1 MATVSK
7 RKKAAAAPEPVV
19 AEQLDAATPA
29 VVAADSPVAEP
40 DAAGADDADDAAADE
55 ARGSDTSFSHG
66 DPIRVFLY
74 DIPNDG
80 GEWTARYE
88 AGITRIRSKKV
99 GPGVYLDLLHRVF
112 PKHEVLVKGELLSV
126 KSRPHPD
133 DPKVLTEVAL
143 LVYLATEVALFKAF
157 LDWAGQDVAPMR
169 ITGDKLDDVARKIH
183 TDLYRIHLFKQRLVT
198 AGIED
203 PAELDEDVAR
213 PLEVI
218 KSEIDAIQDL
228 RVSVKRYRDRVVT
241 AKRERVVKESQ
252 NLVGNI
258 EMATWDSV
266 QRREEMVVMREWVD
280 NQQRL
285 LPVVRAAKLT

>member
-7 RKKAAAAPEPVV
+7 RAADDAVPEPVEGDSDELTSDV
-19 AEQLDAATPA
+19 DA
-29 VVAADSPVAEP
+29 VDVHS
-40 DAAGADDADDAAADE
+40 DADDTDAEDDSKV
-55 ARGSDTSFSHG
+55 SDVSFSHG

-74 DIPNDG
+74 DIPKDG
-80 GEWTARYE
+80 GEWTAHYE
-88 AGITRIRSKKV
+88 YGIKRIRAKKV
-99 GPGVYLDLLHRVF
+99 SPAVYLDLLHRVF

-126 KSRPHPD
+126 KSRPHPE

-157 LDWAGQDVAPMR
+157 LDWAGRDVGAIR
-169 ITGDKLDDVARKIH
+169 ITHEKLDDVARRIH
-183 TDLYRIHLFKQRLVT
+183 NDLYRIHLFKQRLVT

-203 PAELDEDVAR
+203 PAELDDDVVR
-213 PLEVI
+213 PVEAI

-228 RVSVKRYRDRVVT
+228 RISVKRYRDRVVQ

-280 NQQRL
+280 NQQRV
-285 LPVVRAAKLT
+285 LPIVKTAKQG

>member
-1 MATVSK
+1 MATDDERSGG
-7 RKKAAAAPEPVV
+7 
-19 AEQLDAATPA
+19 TM
-29 VVAADSPVAEP
+29 EP
-40 DAAGADDADDAAADE
+40 DTTPDDPVSDETGANPSDSGADAE
-55 ARGSDTSFSHG
+55 VSFSHG

-88 AGITRIRSKKV
+88 LGIARIRAKKV
-99 GPGVYLDLLHRVF
+99 SPGVYLDLLHRVF

-126 KSRPHPD
+126 KSRPRPD

-143 LVYLATEVALFKAF
+143 LVYLATETALFKAF
-157 LDWAGQDVAPMR
+157 LDWAGDAVAAIR
-169 ITGDKLDDVARKIH
+169 ITPEKLDDVARKIH
-183 TDLYRIHLFKQRLVT
+183 NDIYRIHLFKQRLVA

-203 PAELDEDVAR
+203 PAELDDDVLR
-213 PLEVI
+213 PIEVI
-218 KSEIDAIQDL
+218 KGEIDAMQDL
-228 RVSVKRYRDRVVT
+228 RISVKRYRDRIVE
-241 AKRERVVKESQ
+241 AKRERVIKESQ

-280 NQQRL
+280 NQQRV
-285 LPVVRAAKLT
+285 LPIAKAVKLS

>member
-1 MATVSK
+1 MTTVSDNE
-7 RKKAAAAPEPVV
+7 AANAAAPDADPQTIGPAPTEP
-19 AEQLDAATPA
+19 A
-29 VVAADSPVAEP
+29 
-40 DAAGADDADDAAADE
+40 ADDAADQA
-55 ARGSDTSFSHG
+55 SDYSHG

-88 AGITRIRSKKV
+88 QGITRIRAKKV
-99 GPGVYLDLLHRVF
+99 SPGVYLDLLHRVF

-126 KSRPHPD
+126 KNRPHPD
-133 DPKVLTEVAL
+133 DPKVLTEVTL

-157 LDWAGQDVAPMR
+157 LAWAGGDVAPIR
-169 ITGDKLDDVARKIH
+169 ITPDKLDDVARKIH
-183 TDLYRIHLFKQRLVT
+183 NDVYRIHLFKQRLVT

-228 RVSVKRYRDRVVT
+228 RISVKRYRDRVVQ

-280 NQQRL
+280 NQQRV
-285 LPVVRAAKLT
+285 LPIGKAVKLT

>member
-7 RKKAAAAPEPVV
+7 RKKAAAAAEPVV
-19 AEQLDAATPA
+19 AEQSEVPAAVTPEA
-29 VVAADSPVAEP
+29 VADDSVADDPVAAEP
-40 DAAGADDADDAAADE
+40 DADAVADGE
-55 ARGSDTSFSHG
+55 VQGSDTSFSHG

-99 GPGVYLDLLHRVF
+99 GPGTYLDLLHRVF

-126 KSRPHPD
+126 KSRPHPE

-157 LDWAGQDVAPMR
+157 LDWAGRDVAPMR
-169 ITGDKLDDVARKIH
+169 ITGDKLDDVARRIH
-183 TDLYRIHLFKQRLVT
+183 TDIYRIHLFKQRLVT
-198 AGIED
+198 AGIDD

-228 RVSVKRYRDRVVT
+228 RISVRRYRDRVVQ

-285 LPVVRAAKLT
+285 LPVVRP

>member
-1 MATVSK
+1 MATIDNHED
-7 RKKAAAAPEPVV
+7 AQPAE
-19 AEQLDAATPA
+19 AEQVIDAEDVTTDGDAPSI
-29 VVAADSPVAEP
+29 DDDGAEV
-40 DAAGADDADDAAADE
+40 
-55 ARGSDTSFSHG
+55 SFSHG

-80 GEWTARYE
+80 GEWTAHYE
-88 AGITRIRSKKV
+88 FGITRIRAKKV

-157 LDWAGQDVAPMR
+157 LEWAGGDVGPVR
-169 ITGDKLDDVARKIH
+169 ITPEKLDDVARKIH
-183 TDLYRIHLFKQRLVT
+183 NDIYRIHLFKQRLVA
-198 AGIED
+198 AGIDD
-203 PAELDEDVAR
+203 PAELDEDVVR
-213 PLEVI
+213 PLEVV
-218 KSEIDAIQDL
+218 KSEIDAMQDL
-228 RVSVKRYRDRVVT
+228 RISVKRYRDRVVQ
-241 AKRERVVKESQ
+241 ARRERVIKESQ

-266 QRREEMVVMREWVD
+266 QRREEMIVMREWVD
-280 NQQRL
+280 NQQRV
-285 LPVVRAAKLT
+285 LPIGKAVKLT

>member
-1 MATVSK
+1 MATDNDTVDES
-7 RKKAAAAPEPVV
+7 
-19 AEQLDAATPA
+19 T
-29 VVAADSPVAEP
+29 AADVPS
-40 DAAGADDADDAAADE
+40 DAVSAVSDE
-55 ARGSDTSFSHG
+55 AASGDVASDNTGAEVSFSHG

-88 AGITRIRSKKV
+88 YGITRIRAKKV
-99 GPGVYLDLLHRVF
+99 SPGVYLDLLHRVF

-157 LDWAGQDVAPMR
+157 LDWAGNDVAAIR
-169 ITGDKLDDVARKIH
+169 ITPEKLDDVARRIH
-183 TDLYRIHLFKQRLVT
+183 NDIYRIHLFKQRLVA

-203 PAELDEDVAR
+203 PAELDDDVLR
-213 PLEVI
+213 PIEVV
-218 KSEIDAIQDL
+218 KSEIDAMQDL
-228 RVSVKRYRDRVVT
+228 RISVKRYRDRIAE
-241 AKRERVVKESQ
+241 AKRERVIKESQ

-280 NQQRL
+280 NQQRV
-285 LPVVRAAKLT
+285 LPIAKAVKLS

>member
-1 MATVSK
+1 MPETVEGESDDLT
-7 RKKAAAAPEPVV
+7 ADVD
-19 AEQLDAATPA
+19 AEEL
-29 VVAADSPVAEP
+29 S
-40 DAAGADDADDAAADE
+40 DDASDDDDKA
-55 ARGSDTSFSHG
+55 SDVSFSHG

-74 DIPNDG
+74 DIPKDG
-80 GEWTARYE
+80 GEWTAHYE
-88 AGITRIRSKKV
+88 QGIKRIRAKKV
-99 GPGVYLDLLHRVF
+99 SPAVYLDLLHRVF

-126 KSRPHPD
+126 KSRPHPE

-157 LDWAGQDVAPMR
+157 LDWAGRDVGAIR
-169 ITGDKLDDVARKIH
+169 ITHEKLDDVARRIH
-183 TDLYRIHLFKQRLVT
+183 NDLYRIHLFKQRLVT

-203 PAELDEDVAR
+203 PAELDDDVVR
-213 PLEVI
+213 PIEVI

-228 RVSVKRYRDRVVT
+228 RISVKRYRDRVVQ

-280 NQQRL
+280 NQQRV
-285 LPVVRAAKLT
+285 LPIVKPAK

>member
-7 RKKAAAAPEPVV
+7 RTEGEAEHESAVPEPVDDHIAPTGG
-19 AEQLDAATPA
+19 AEA
-29 VVAADSPVAEP
+29 VPTDV
-40 DAAGADDADDAAADE
+40 ADD
-55 ARGSDTSFSHG
+55 GSELSFSHG
-66 DPIRVFLY
+66 DPVRVFLY

-88 AGITRIRSKKV
+88 YGIKRIRAKKV
-99 GPGVYLDLLHRVF
+99 SPGVYLDLLHRVF

-126 KSRPHPD
+126 KSRPHPE

-157 LDWAGQDVAPMR
+157 LEWAGHDISAIR
-169 ITGDKLDDVARKIH
+169 ITPEKLDDVARKIH
-183 TDLYRIHLFKQRLVT
+183 NDVYRIHLFKQRLVT

-203 PAELDEDVAR
+203 PAELDEDVLR
-213 PLEVI
+213 PVEVI

-228 RVSVKRYRDRVVT
+228 RISVQRYRDRVVQ

-280 NQQRL
+280 NQQRV
-285 LPVVRAAKLT
+285 LPIGKAVKLS

>member
-7 RKKAAAAPEPVV
+7 HTEGEAVPEPVV
-19 AEQLDAATPA
+19 E
-29 VVAADSPVAEP
+29 VAAEDVASDV
-40 DAAGADDADDAAADE
+40 DAEDLPAD
-55 ARGSDTSFSHG
+55 SDTEAEDDDEQVSEVSFSHG

-88 AGITRIRSKKV
+88 YGIKRIRAKKV
-99 GPGVYLDLLHRVF
+99 SPAVYLDLLHRVF

-126 KSRPHPD
+126 KSRPHPE

-157 LDWAGQDVAPMR
+157 LDWAGRDISSIR
-169 ITGDKLDDVARKIH
+169 ITHDKLDDVARRIH
-183 TDLYRIHLFKQRLVT
+183 NDLYRIHLFKQRLVT

-203 PAELDEDVAR
+203 PAELDDDVVR
-213 PLEVI
+213 PIEVI

-228 RVSVKRYRDRVVT
+228 RISVKRYRDRVAQ
-241 AKRERVVKESQ
+241 AKRDRVVKESQ

-280 NQQRL
+280 NQQRV
-285 LPVVRAAKLT
+285 LPIVKTAKQG

>member
-7 RKKAAAAPEPVV
+7 HTGDDVVPEP
-19 AEQLDAATPA
+19 A
-29 VVAADSPVAEP
+29 VSEPSDGRAPDRTEDPV
-40 DAAGADDADDAAADE
+40 DDAAVDALDDGQ
-55 ARGSDTSFSHG
+55 GSDVSFSHG
-66 DPIRVFLY
+66 DPVRVFLY

-80 GEWTARYE
+80 GEWTAHYE
-88 AGITRIRSKKV
+88 FGIKRIRAKKV

-126 KSRPHPD
+126 KTRPHPD

-157 LDWAGQDVAPMR
+157 LEWAGRDISAIRVTPE
-169 ITGDKLDDVARKIH
+169 KLDDVARKIH
-183 TDLYRIHLFKQRLVT
+183 NDIYRVYLFKQRLVA

-203 PAELDEDVAR
+203 PAELDDDVLR
-213 PLEVI
+213 PIEVI
-218 KSEIDAIQDL
+218 KSEIDAMQDL
-228 RVSVKRYRDRVVT
+228 RISVKRYRDRVVQ

-280 NQQRL
+280 NQQRV
-285 LPVVRAAKLT
+285 LPIGKAVKLT

>member
-1 MATVSK
+1 MTTVSDSEAA
-7 RKKAAAAPEPVV
+7 KAAAPDSDPQSIEPESPASV
-19 AEQLDAATPA
+19 AGGEG
-29 VVAADSPVAEP
+29 E
-40 DAAGADDADDAAADE
+40 GADQA
-55 ARGSDTSFSHG
+55 SDYSHG

-88 AGITRIRSKKV
+88 QGIKRIRAKKV

-126 KSRPHPD
+126 KTRPHPD
-133 DPKVLTEVAL
+133 DPKVLTEVTL

-157 LDWAGQDVAPMR
+157 LGWAGGDVGPIR
-169 ITGDKLDDVARKIH
+169 ITPEKLDDVARRIH
-183 TDLYRIHLFKQRLVT
+183 NDIYRIHLFKQRLVT

-203 PAELDEDVAR
+203 PAELDEDVSR
-213 PLEVI
+213 PLEVA

-228 RVSVKRYRDRVVT
+228 RISVKRYRDRVVQ

-280 NQQRL
+280 NQQRV
-285 LPVVRAAKLT
+285 LPIGKAVKLT

>member
-7 RKKAAAAPEPVV
+7 HEGETGPDPVV
-19 AEQLDAATPA
+19 PAPVEEPAAGDAES
-29 VVAADSPVAEP
+29 VPVA
-40 DAAGADDADDAAADE
+40 DADDGAGPDQ
-55 ARGSDTSFSHG
+55 SYSHG
-66 DPIRVFLY
+66 DPVRVFLY

-88 AGITRIRSKKV
+88 YGIKRIRAKKV
-99 GPGVYLDLLHRVF
+99 SPGVYLDLLHRVF

-157 LDWAGQDVAPMR
+157 LEWAGRDISAIR
-169 ITGDKLDDVARKIH
+169 ITPEKLDDVARKINN
-183 TDLYRIHLFKQRLVT
+183 DVYRIHLFKQRLVT

-203 PAELDEDVAR
+203 PAELDEDVLR
-213 PLEVI
+213 PVEVI

-228 RVSVKRYRDRVVT
+228 RVSVQRYRDRVVQ

-280 NQQRL
+280 NQQRV
-285 LPVVRAAKLT
+285 LPIAKGVKLT

>member
-7 RKKAAAAPEPVV
+7 RTEGEAVPEPVV
-19 AEQLDAATPA
+19 E
-29 VVAADSPVAEP
+29 VAAEDVASDV
-40 DAAGADDADDAAADE
+40 DAEDLPAD
-55 ARGSDTSFSHG
+55 SDTEAEDDDEQVSEVSFSHG

-88 AGITRIRSKKV
+88 YGIKRIRAKKV
-99 GPGVYLDLLHRVF
+99 SPAVYLDLLHRVF

-126 KSRPHPD
+126 KSRPHPE

-157 LDWAGQDVAPMR
+157 LDWAGRDISSIR
-169 ITGDKLDDVARKIH
+169 ITHDKLDDVARRIH
-183 TDLYRIHLFKQRLVT
+183 NDLYRIHLFKQRLVT

-203 PAELDEDVAR
+203 PAELDDDVVR
-213 PLEVI
+213 PIEVI

-228 RVSVKRYRDRVVT
+228 RISVKRYRDRVAQ
-241 AKRERVVKESQ
+241 AKRDRVVKESQ

-280 NQQRL
+280 NQQRV
-285 LPVVRAAKLT
+285 LPIVKTAKQG

>member
-7 RKKAAAAPEPVV
+7 HTEGEAVSESVVPDPPEDPV
-19 AEQLDAATPA
+19 ADAATGTGDA
-29 VVAADSPVAEP
+29 DVAADGS
-40 DAAGADDADDAAADE
+40 GADL
-55 ARGSDTSFSHG
+55 SFSHG
-66 DPIRVFLY
+66 DPVRVFLY

-88 AGITRIRSKKV
+88 FGIKRIRAKKV
-99 GPGVYLDLLHRVF
+99 SPGVYLDLLHRVF

-157 LDWAGQDVAPMR
+157 LEWAGRDIRAIR
-169 ITGDKLDDVARKIH
+169 ITPEKLDDVARKINN
-183 TDLYRIHLFKQRLVT
+183 DVYRIHLFKQRLVS
-198 AGIED
+198 AGIDD
-203 PAELDEDVAR
+203 PAELDEDVLR
-213 PLEVI
+213 PVEVI

-228 RVSVKRYRDRVVT
+228 RISVQRYRDRVVQ

-280 NQQRL
+280 NQQRV
-285 LPVVRAAKLT
+285 LPIAKGVKLT

>member
-1 MATVSK
+1 MAKVSK
-7 RKKAAAAPEPVV
+7 RAESEAVPEPVV
-19 AEQLDAATPA
+19 EGAAEDVASDVVDTEDPPA
-29 VVAADSPVAEP
+29 DT
-40 DAAGADDADDAAADE
+40 DTDADDE
-55 ARGSDTSFSHG
+55 QGSEVSFSHG

-88 AGITRIRSKKV
+88 YGIKRIRAKKV
-99 GPGVYLDLLHRVF
+99 SPSVYLDLLHRVF

-126 KSRPHPD
+126 KSRPHPE

-157 LDWAGQDVAPMR
+157 LDWAGRDISSIR
-169 ITGDKLDDVARKIH
+169 ITHEKLDDVARRIH
-183 TDLYRIHLFKQRLVT
+183 NDLYRIHLFKQRLVT
-198 AGIED
+198 AGIDD
-203 PAELDEDVAR
+203 PAELDDDVVR
-213 PLEVI
+213 PIEVI

-228 RVSVKRYRDRVVT
+228 RISVKRYRDRVAQ

-280 NQQRL
+280 NQQRV
-285 LPVVRAAKLT
+285 LPIVKTAKQG

>member
-7 RKKAAAAPEPVV
+7 RTEGEAVPEPVV
-19 AEQLDAATPA
+19 E
-29 VVAADSPVAEP
+29 VAAEDVASDVDAEDLLADSDTDTE
-40 DAAGADDADDAAADE
+40 ADDE
-55 ARGSDTSFSHG
+55 QGSEVSFSHG

-88 AGITRIRSKKV
+88 YGIKRIRAKKV
-99 GPGVYLDLLHRVF
+99 SPAVYLDLLHRVF

-126 KSRPHPD
+126 KSRPHPE

-157 LDWAGQDVAPMR
+157 LDWAGRDISSIR
-169 ITGDKLDDVARKIH
+169 ITHDKLDDVARRIH
-183 TDLYRIHLFKQRLVT
+183 NDLYRIHLFKQRLVT

-203 PAELDEDVAR
+203 PAELDDDVVR
-213 PLEVI
+213 PIEVI

-228 RVSVKRYRDRVVT
+228 RISVKRYRDRVVQ

-280 NQQRL
+280 NQQRV
-285 LPVVRAAKLT
+285 LPIVKTAKQG

>member
-1 MATVSK
+1 MTTVSDNE
-7 RKKAAAAPEPVV
+7 AANSAAVDPETQATESESAPAASEETDAG
-19 AEQLDAATPA
+19 AES
-29 VVAADSPVAEP
+29 AADY
-40 DAAGADDADDAAADE
+40 
-55 ARGSDTSFSHG
+55 SHG

-88 AGITRIRSKKV
+88 QGVARIRAKKV

-133 DPKVLTEVAL
+133 DPKVLTEVTL

-157 LDWAGQDVAPMR
+157 LAWAGGDVAPIR
-169 ITGDKLDDVARKIH
+169 ITPEKLDDVARKVH
-183 TDLYRIHLFKQRLVT
+183 NDVYRIHLFKQRLVS

-228 RVSVKRYRDRVVT
+228 RISVKRYRDRVVQ

-280 NQQRL
+280 NQQRV
-285 LPVVRAAKLT
+285 LPIGKAVKLT